1 MSKDMASQSSETFFL
16 WVQRN
21 EARGFLARHGGN
33 PHNQRLNAPMSE
45 ANDDPATDTCGN
57 APSTAQS
64 KIGHDTS
71 KDITEDK
78 VEWVSVSEPR
88 DNPDW
93 VENDW
98 LVLDTSEL

>member
-1 MSKDMASQSSETFFL
+1 
-16 WVQRN
+16 
-21 EARGFLARHGGN
+21 
-33 PHNQRLNAPMSE
+33 MSE
-45 ANDDPATDTCGN
+45 ANDDPATGTCGN

-64 KIGHDTS
+64 KIGHDTP